1 MFCGVQELPNLRPE
15 CLRVL
20 EVSTNFLQRCA
31 AAGLS
36 LADIGALA
44 SRPLDA
50 LDGDDSNP
58 SELEKACVAARQ
70 VCFSTQPASQARSH
84 GIRASC
90 FTAVQD
96 RACCAV
102 LQAPCDPFCCHL
114 PAAPP
119 CPQAVETRE
128 LTASM
133 MSSSY
138 SSDSFPTAVLEED
151 EEDLLET
158 GDCSSELEAEEQE
171 QRSIAC
177 SPMVLGS
184 SQHQL
189 LHRPSRLG
197 VVTGACSSMELS
209 GEQTEQAAGQAPLA
223 CAGKQASGDQGSVVS
238 KRTACNL
245 ATAMSL
251 GRQGADGDLLFDLDD
266 DSGSSAAN
274 TPVISGTHTARA
286 GSPLGRRRPAAA
298 GGSGSMAR
306 AGVAAAAGAGD
317 VVMAA
322 AGSLGQAEAL
332 SQYLGASMQL
342 QPVTTSA
349 FTGMAAAGD
358 NSGGDGG
365 AAAAAPLRADSGSSA
380 GLCSPLSQALS
391 TPVSQAVPVAR
402 SMQVGGDGWMF
413 RDLNA
418 NPGMATV
425 GRCMNVKKS
434 SAAAR
439 RRTGVHKAMYPPPVI
454 RAPPRATN
462 EVLSGLSDKQW
473 QAFMRELLA
482 YMDDA
487 LRPGKGAWRGAS
499 QAAGLGTVAMSCPR
513 F

>member
-1 MFCGVQELPNLRPE
+1 L
-15 CLRVL
+15 CL
-20 EVSTNFLQRCA
+20 
-31 AAGLS
+31 
-36 LADIGALA
+36 
-44 SRPLDA
+44 
-50 LDGDDSNP
+50 
-58 SELEKACVAARQ
+58 
-70 VCFSTQPASQARSH
+70 
-84 GIRASC
+84 
-90 FTAVQD
+90 
-96 RACCAV
+96 
-102 LQAPCDPFCCHL
+102 
-114 PAAPP
+114 
-119 CPQAVETRE
+119 QAVETRE

-171 QRSIAC
+171 QRSTAG

-184 SQHQL
+184 SQHQP

-197 VVTGACSSMELS
+197 VVTGACSSMELPS
-209 GEQTEQAAGQAPLA
+209 EQADRAAAGQVPLA
-223 CAGKQASGDQGSVVS
+223 AAGKQGSGASEA
-238 KRTACNL
+238 TTCNL

-251 GRQGADGDLLFDLDD
+251 GRQAADGDLLFDLDD

-274 TPVISGTHTARA
+274 TPVSSGAHAARP
-286 GSPLGRRRPAAA
+286 GSPLGRRLPAAA
-298 GGSGSMAR
+298 GGNGSMAG
-306 AGVAAAAGAGD
+306 AGVAAAAAGPGD

-322 AGSLGQAEAL
+322 AGSLREAQAL

-358 NSGGDGG
+358 SSGGDGGG

-402 SMQVGGDGWMF
+402 SMQVSGDGGWMF

-434 SAAAR
+434 SAAGR

-473 QAFMRELLA
+473 QAFMKELLG